1 MLFLQQW
8 LFFGLFFSP
17 CAVCAWFCA
26 IGLLFSVWLPG
37 LPGRAGWAGE
47 PWVVAGNDCLH
58 GSRRAANRLRRVCRM
73 ACSVMPSG
81 PFWPPAGAVLQGQ
94 TARGGKWLGV
104 SGLLAMA
111 ALSDNGERFFTPPAS
126 LPSVSQAVDV
136 CLEHGVAVG
145 AGSVAVGRVVG
156 VETAAGLPCV
166 GHAVVVGV
174 GWGG

>member
-1 MLFLQQW
+1 MIPDNEVRL
-8 LFFGLFFSP
+8 SHM
-17 CAVCAWFCA
+17 A
-26 IGLLFSVWLPG
+26 PG
-37 LPGRAGWAGE
+37 GGCFAGSNGPWRQVVGRQR
-47 PWVVAGNDCLH
+47 VAGNGCLA
-58 GSRRAANRLRRVCRM
+58 GQRR
-73 ACSVMPSG
+73 
-81 PFWPPAGAVLQGQ
+81 
-94 TARGGKWLGV
+94 KI
-104 SGLLAMA
+104 
-111 ALSDNGERFFTPPAS
+111 FTPPAS

>member
-1 MLFLQQW
+1 MYFKHTKCLGAKIMLFLQQW

-104 SGLLAMA
+104 SGLRAMA
-111 ALSDNGERFFTPPAS
+111 ALPANGERFLHLRHPSRQFHRLLMYAS
-126 LPSVSQAVDV
+126 SMV
-136 CLEHGVAVG
+136 
-145 AGSVAVGRVVG
+145 
-156 VETAAGLPCV
+156 
-166 GHAVVVGV
+166 
-174 GWGG
+174 